1 MCINMK
7 KGIILSAYGGKNWIG
22 GIYYTKNIVYML
34 SNNEEFVRRYNIYVF
49 VEEPNAHIFDDL
61 KDRVKLIVKS
71 NREAFEK
78 KFFLLG
84 FYIKNNIRYI
94 YPSNGKSLFPS
105 VKSIA
110 WIADFQHN
118 YLPEMF
124 KADEIQYRN
133 NLYISIAKSNIAL
146 VLSSQT
152 CKNDFEKFYIKDKKN
167 VKVVRFISY
176 IEPEIKQIDDKY
188 EQSILTKYGL
198 WNRKYVYIANQ
209 FWKHKNH
216 IVVLNAIREFA
227 KKHGDEDIKFIFTGQ
242 MEDYRNPEY
251 IQEIKEL
258 INLPEIYTI
267 VDNLGLI
274 ERREQ
279 IVIMKNAHFLIQ
291 PSLFEGWGTVVEDA
305 KVLDK
310 TIILSDIEVHRE
322 QKNHKCVLFNPYDAG
337 ELAELIYDEIKK
349 EQIDFTEIGLEDM
362 HKRAKEYSNEF
373 LKLMEEY

>member
-1 MCINMK
+1 MK
-7 KGIILSAYGGKNWIG
+7 KGIVLYAYGGKKWIG
-22 GIYYTKNIVYML
+22 GIYYIKNIVYML
-34 SNNEEFVRRYNIYVF
+34 SGNEAFVQHYNIYIF
-49 VEEPNAHIFDDL
+49 VEESNAHIFHDFTDH
-61 KDRVKLIVKS
+61 VKLIIKS
-71 NREAFEK
+71 SKEIFEK
-78 KFFLLG
+78 KSFLLG

-94 YPSNGKSLFPS
+94 YPSNGKSLFPT

-110 WIADFQHN
+110 WIPDFQHN

-124 KADEIQYRN
+124 QNEEIEYRN
-133 NLYISIAKSNIAL
+133 NLYMSIAKSDMAL

-152 CKNDFEKFYIKDKKN
+152 CKNDFEKFYLKDKKN
-167 VKVVRFISY
+167 VKVVRFVSY
-176 IEPEIKQIDDKY
+176 IEPEIKQISDEY
-188 EQSILTKYGL
+188 EQSILNKYGL
-198 WNRKYVYIANQ
+198 LKRKYIYIANQ

-227 KKHGDEDIKFIFTGQ
+227 QKHADEAVKFIFTGQ

-251 IQEIKEL
+251 IQEIKDL
-258 INLPEIYTI
+258 ITLPEIQSM

-310 TIILSDIEVHRE
+310 KIILSDIEVHRE
-322 QKNHKCVLFNPYDAG
+322 QKNQKCILFNPYDAS
-337 ELAELIYDEIKK
+337 ELAELIYEEIKK
-349 EQIDFTEIGLEDM
+349 EQIDFVENGLEDM
-362 HKRAKEYSNEF
+362 CKRAKEYSDEF
-373 LKLMEEY
+373 LKLMKVY